1 MANLTKL
8 DETISD
14 LEKQAEM
21 LKQNNKVL
29 AKVADL
35 SNQIDKGVN
44 ELVQGNKNFDTVK
57 TEIHK
62 SLTSLNNEVTNIE
75 KQNEKLIETILNSNK
90 KFLREFE
97 ETVSSKIERFSSDI
111 QVTIRQERTQLQE
124 SLQNNITNQFNNLES
139 KQKELFNQQ
148 TKQIFLLK
156 TLLIVTIVLCIGLGI
171 AIIIK

>member
-1 MANLTKL
+1 MANLNKL

-44 ELVQGNKNFDTVK
+44 ELTQGNKNFDTVK

-75 KQNEKLIETILNSNK
+75 KQNKKHIETILNSNK

-148 TKQIFLLK
+148 TKQISLLR

-171 AIIIK
+171 AILVK

>member
-1 MANLTKL
+1 MANLNKL

-44 ELVQGNKNFDTVK
+44 ELAQGNKNFDTVK

-75 KQNEKLIETILNSNK
+75 KQNKKHIETILNSNK

-148 TKQIFLLK
+148 TKQISLLR

-171 AIIIK
+171 AILVK

>member
-1 MANLTKL
+1 MANLNKL

-35 SNQIDKGVN
+35 SSQIDLGVN
-44 ELVQGNKNFDTVK
+44 ALVQGNENFDTIK
-57 TEIHK
+57 TEIHN

-75 KQNEKLIETILNSNK
+75 KQNEKHIDTILNSNK

-97 ETVSSKIERFSSDI
+97 ETVTSKIERFSSDI

-124 SLQNNITNQFNNLES
+124 SLQNNIKNQFDNLES

-148 TKQIFLLK
+148 IQQMLVLK
-156 TLLIVTIVLCIGLGI
+156 MLLIVTIFLCIGLGM
-171 AIIIK
+171 AIIVK

>member
-75 KQNEKLIETILNSNK
+75 KQNEKHI
-90 KFLREFE
+90 
-97 ETVSSKIERFSSDI
+97 
-111 QVTIRQERTQLQE
+111 
-124 SLQNNITNQFNNLES
+124 
-139 KQKELFNQQ
+139 
-148 TKQIFLLK
+148 
-156 TLLIVTIVLCIGLGI
+156 
-171 AIIIK
+171 

>member
-1 MANLTKL
+1 MANLNKL

-57 TEIHK
+57 TEIQK

-75 KQNEKLIETILNSNK
+75 KQNEKHIETILNSNK

-111 QVTIRQERTQLQE
+111 QVAIRQERTQLQE

-148 TKQIFLLK
+148 TKQISLIK

-171 AIIIK
+171 AIIVK

>member
-1 MANLTKL
+1 MANLNKL

-21 LKQNNKVL
+21 LKQNNIVL

-35 SNQIDKGVN
+35 SSQIDLGVN
-44 ELVQGNKNFDTVK
+44 ELVQGNENFGSIK
-57 TEIHK
+57 TEILK

-75 KQNEKLIETILNSNK
+75 KQNEKHIDTILNSNK

-97 ETVSSKIERFSSDI
+97 ETVTSKIERFSSDI

-124 SLQNNITNQFNNLES
+124 SLQNNIKNQFDNLES

-148 TKQIFLLK
+148 IQQMSVLK
-156 TLLIVTIVLCIGLGI
+156 MLLIVTIILSVGLGM
-171 AIIIK
+171 AIIVK